1 MALTYVHADRY
12 FGHYRGKNGH
22 MASTR
27 EPTRLTPSGHRAIKN
42 AAARLDPVSHFPAVI
57 TLLSAQPDPQEDHAA
72 TRFH

>member
-27 EPTRLTPSGHRAIKN
+27 EPTRLTLADMGGQFCCDAWRSVYLAM
-42 AAARLDPVSHFPAVI
+42 
-57 TLLSAQPDPQEDHAA
+57 
-72 TRFH
+72 